1 VVQAWEAAREQEE
14 QKEDGRR
21 EAAREL
27 ERREEERERGAEGVN
42 EKKKRLR
49 ELEKEYA
56 EFKERLVEERREEV
70 KRAKEEAKRHQ
81 VAARDAD
88 KKAALQARIKAKAA
102 LERKWGVGRDV
113 PPEQISATLFASVDT
128 DGSGSI
134 SIDELTAALEAGTSG
149 GRYLDDEEKESI
161 VYTAHRSNPLFIAPP
176 PAPATCYP
184 ARLAAPPAP
193 ATSCPARLTPCSSDG
208 ALPDM
213 WTARR
218 STRIRMVPF
227 RRASSPQSSSA
238 AARRRTRP
246 TCRTS
251 SRRSR

>member
-1 VVQAWEAAREQEE
+1 VPARSTALAHSSHSGVCTVCGVVQAWEAAREQEE

-149 GRYLDDEEKESI
+149 GRNDWKESI

-184 ARLAAPPAP
+184 ARLAAPC
-193 ATSCPARLTPCSSDG
+193 TSHVVPCSSC
-208 ALPDM
+208 
-213 WTARR
+213 
-218 STRIRMVPF
+218 
-227 RRASSPQSSSA
+227 SP
-238 AARRRTRP
+238 P
-246 TCRTS
+246 TLLV
-251 SRRSR
+251 